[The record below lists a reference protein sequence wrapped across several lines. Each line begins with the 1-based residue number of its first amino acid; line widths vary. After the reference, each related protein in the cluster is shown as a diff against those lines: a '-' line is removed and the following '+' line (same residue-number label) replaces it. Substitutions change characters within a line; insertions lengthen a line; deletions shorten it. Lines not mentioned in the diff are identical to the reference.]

1 MGACLNKGKNII
13 IKSEMENL
21 ETKQFLKKLKIK
33 KRESTSSLEYE
44 IPKISQKD
52 ISLTTFSSNDISS
65 EININEI
72 NSIYNTIN
80 NNTVKEIMDAFQ

>member
-21 ETKQFLKKLKIK
+21 GTKQFLKKLKIK
-33 KRESTSSLEYE
+33 KRESASSLEYE
-44 IPKISQKD
+44 IPKINQKD

>member
-1 MGACLNKGKNII
+1 MGACLNKGNNII

-21 ETKQFLKKLKIK
+21 GTKQFIKKLNIK
-33 KRESTSSLEYE
+33 KRESTYSLEYE
-44 IPKISQKD
+44 IPKINQKD
-52 ISLTTFSSNDISS
+52 ISLTTLSSNDISS
-65 EININEI
+65 EINLNEI